1 MSNKNFGFG
10 TQIRKSPYFDSTV
23 KWGATGFSVYN
34 HMYIPRDFGSPEQN
48 FWNLIEKSI
57 LCDVAVER
65 QVEITGSDAYKFIQL
80 LTPRDLSKLS
90 VGQCKYVLIVNNDGG
105 ILNDPVLLRLA
116 ENHFWLSLAD
126 SDVLLWAQG
135 VAVNSGL
142 DVKISEP
149 DVSPLQL
156 QGPTSQEIMVKLF
169 GEDIRDL
176 KYYWLREYQLDGIP
190 LIVSR
195 TGWSS
200 ELGYEIYLRDGSKGN
215 ELYEKIMAAGKEH
228 GIQPGHTS
236 SIRRIEGGML
246 SYHAD
251 ADIHTNPFELGLDRL
266 VNLDSEINFIGK
278 KALKKIKEKGIS
290 RKQVGLVIDCAPLSG
305 PNTTFWPIKKD
316 RKQIGKVTSAV
327 YSPRLKKNIA
337 LAMVSVE
344 QSEIDFI
351 GKEALKKIKQEGIK
365 RKQVGLIIDCDPLS
379 GPNTTFWPIEKDGK
393 KIGKVTSAVYSPR
406 LKKNIALA
414 MIEINYSEL
423 GNRLDVQ
430 IHEGKYSA
438 TIVEKPFYD
447 PKKNIVKS

>member
-1 MSNKNFGFG
+1 MTNKNFGFG

-34 HMYIPRDFGSPEQN
+34 HMYIPRDFGDPEQN

-65 QVEITGSDAYKFIQL
+65 QVEITGPDAYKFTQL
-80 LTPRDLSKLS
+80 LTPRDLSNIS
-90 VGQCKYVLIVNNDGG
+90 IGQCKYVLITNNEGG

-142 DVKISEP
+142 NVNISEP

-156 QGPTSQEIMVKLF
+156 QGPTSKDIMVKLF
-169 GEDIRDL
+169 GESIKDL
-176 KYYWLREYQLDGIP
+176 KYYWFKEFDLDGIP

-200 ELGYEIYLRDGSKGN
+200 EFGYELFLRDGSKGN
-215 ELYEKIMAAGKEH
+215 DLYEKIMNAGKEH
-228 GIQPGHTS
+228 GLQPGHTS

-251 ADIHTNPFELGLDRL
+251 ADIHTNPFELGFDRL
-266 VNLDSEINFIGK
+266 VSLDNDIEFIGK
-278 KALKKIKEKGIS
+278 VALKKIKAEGIK
-290 RKQVGLVIDCAPLSG
+290 RKQIGLEINCEPLSG
-305 PNTTFWPIKKD
+305 PNTTFWSIKKD
-316 RKQIGKVTSAV
+316 DNEIGKVTSAV

-337 LAMVSVE
+337 LAIVNIKN
-344 QSEIDFI
+344 SEIGTD
-351 GKEALKKIKQEGIK
+351 LKVETNKGIFTAK
-365 RKQVGLIIDCDPLS
+365 
-379 GPNTTFWPIEKDGK
+379 
-393 KIGKVTSAVYSPR
+393 
-406 LKKNIALA
+406 
-414 MIEINYSEL
+414 
-423 GNRLDVQ
+423 
-430 IHEGKYSA
+430 
-438 TIVEKPFYD
+438 IVEKPFYD
-447 PKKNIVKS
+447 PKKKIASN

>member
-1 MSNKNFGFG
+1 MVNKNFGFG

-34 HMYIPRDFGSPEQN
+34 HMYIPRDFGSPEKN
-48 FWNLIEKSI
+48 FWNLIETAI

-65 QVEITGSDAYKFIQL
+65 QVEITGPDAYKFTQL

-90 VGQCKYVLIVNNDGG
+90 IGQCKYVLITNNEGG

-116 ENHFWLSLAD
+116 KNHFWLSLAD

-142 DVKISEP
+142 NVKINEP

-156 QGPTSQEIMVKLF
+156 QGPNSGKIMVKLF
-169 GEDIRDL
+169 GESIKDL
-176 KYYWLREYQLDGIP
+176 KYYWLREYNLDEIP

-215 ELYEKIMAAGKEH
+215 ELYEKIMASGKNH
-228 GIQPGHTS
+228 GLQPGHTS

-251 ADIHTNPFELGLDRL
+251 ADINTNPFELGLDRL
-266 VNLDSEINFIGK
+266 VNLDNEAN
-278 KALKKIKEKGIS
+278 
-290 RKQVGLVIDCAPLSG
+290 
-305 PNTTFWPIKKD
+305 
-316 RKQIGKVTSAV
+316 
-327 YSPRLKKNIA
+327 
-337 LAMVSVE
+337 
-344 QSEIDFI
+344 FI
-351 GKEALKKIKQEGIK
+351 GKEALKKIKKEGIK
-365 RKQVGLIIDCDPLS
+365 RKQVGLELDCEPLKGS
-379 GPNTTFWPIEKDGK
+379 NTTFWSILKENK

-414 MIEINYSEL
+414 MIEINESKIGSKFKVNTNNGET
-423 GNRLDVQ
+423 NC
-430 IHEGKYSA
+430 

-447 PKKNIVKS
+447 PKKRITST

>member
-65 QVEITGSDAYKFIQL
+65 QVEITGPDAYKFTQL

-90 VGQCKYVLIVNNDGG
+90 IGQCKYVLIVNNDGG

-135 VAVNSGL
+135 VSVNSGL

-176 KYYWLREYQLDGIP
+176 KYYWLREYKLDGIP

-251 ADIHTNPFELGLDRL
+251 ADIHTNPYELGFDRL
-266 VNLDSEINFIGK
+266 VNLETD
-278 KALKKIKEKGIS
+278 
-290 RKQVGLVIDCAPLSG
+290 
-305 PNTTFWPIKKD
+305 
-316 RKQIGKVTSAV
+316 
-327 YSPRLKKNIA
+327 
-337 LAMVSVE
+337 
-344 QSEIDFI
+344 IDFI
-351 GKEALKKIKQEGIK
+351 GKEALKKIKQNGIK

-379 GPNTTFWPIEKDGK
+379 GPNTTFWPIEKDART
-393 KIGKVTSAVYSPR
+393 IGKVTSAVYSPR

-423 GNRLDVQ
+423 GNQLDVQ
-430 IHEGKYSA
+430 THEGKYSA

-447 PKKNIVKS
+447 PKKKIASS

>member
-65 QVEITGSDAYKFIQL
+65 QVEITGPDAYKFIQL

-90 VGQCKYVLIVNNDGG
+90 IGQCKYVLIVNNDGG

-176 KYYWLREYQLDGIP
+176 KYYWLREYKLDGIP

-251 ADIHTNPFELGLDRL
+251 ADIYTNPFELGLDRL
-266 VNLDSEINFIGK
+266 VNLETD
-278 KALKKIKEKGIS
+278 
-290 RKQVGLVIDCAPLSG
+290 
-305 PNTTFWPIKKD
+305 
-316 RKQIGKVTSAV
+316 
-327 YSPRLKKNIA
+327 
-337 LAMVSVE
+337 
-344 QSEIDFI
+344 IDFI
-351 GKEALKKIKQEGIK
+351 GKEALKKIKQNGIK

-379 GPNTTFWPIEKDGK
+379 GPNTTFWPVEKGGK
-393 KIGKVTSAVYSPR
+393 TIGKVTSAVYSPR

-423 GNRLDVQ
+423 GNQLDVQ
-430 IHEGKYSA
+430 THEGKYSA

-447 PKKNIVKS
+447 PKKKIASS

>member
-34 HMYIPRDFGSPEQN
+34 HMYIPRDFGNPEQN
-48 FWNLIEKSI
+48 FWNLIQTAI

-65 QVEITGSDAYKFIQL
+65 QVEITGPDAYKFTQL
-80 LTPRDLSKLS
+80 LTPRDLSKLAI
-90 VGQCKYVLIVNNDGG
+90 GQCKYVLITNNDGG

-142 DVKISEP
+142 NVQIKEP

-156 QGPTSQEIMVKLF
+156 QGPNSGEIMVKLF
-169 GEDIRDL
+169 GEGIREL
-176 KYYWLREYQLDGIP
+176 KYYWLREYDLEGIP

-215 ELYEKIMAAGKEH
+215 ELYEKIMEAGKTH
-228 GIQPGHTS
+228 GLEPGHTS

-251 ADIHTNPFELGLDRL
+251 ADINTNPFELGLDRL
-266 VNLDSEINFIGK
+266 VNLDADINFIGK
-278 KALKKIKEKGIS
+278 
-290 RKQVGLVIDCAPLSG
+290 
-305 PNTTFWPIKKD
+305 N
-316 RKQIGKVTSAV
+316 
-327 YSPRLKKNIA
+327 
-337 LAMVSVE
+337 
-344 QSEIDFI
+344 
-351 GKEALKKIKQEGIK
+351 ALKKIKQDGIK
-365 RKQVGLIIDCDPLS
+365 RKQVGIEIDCEPLK
-379 GPNTTFWPIEKDGK
+379 GPNTTFWELQKDNK
-393 KIGKVTSAVYSPR
+393 IIGKVTSAVYSPR

-414 MIEINYSEL
+414 MIEIDYSEIGAEL
-423 GNRLDVQ
+423 KVKTNENQ
-430 IHEGKYSA
+430 FNCK
-438 TIVEKPFYD
+438 IVEKPFYD
-447 PKKNIVKS
+447 PKKKIASS

>member
-1 MSNKNFGFG
+1 MLGGRMLNKNFGFG

-34 HMYIPRDFGSPEQN
+34 HMYIPRDFGNPEQN
-48 FWNLIEKSI
+48 FWNLIEKAI

-65 QVEITGSDAYKFIQL
+65 QVEITGPDAYKFTQL
-80 LTPRDLSKLS
+80 LIPRDLSKLS
-90 VGQCKYVLIVNNDGG
+90 VGQCKYVLITNNDGG

-135 VAVNSGL
+135 ISVNSGL
-142 DVKISEP
+142 NVKITEP

-156 QGPTSQEIMVKLF
+156 QGPTSGKIMIKLF
-169 GEDIRDL
+169 GDSIKDL
-176 KYYWLREYQLDGIP
+176 KYYWLREYNLDGIP

-215 ELYEKIMAAGKEH
+215 QLYEKIMKAGKEH
-228 GIQPGHTS
+228 GLQPGHTS

-251 ADIHTNPFELGLDRL
+251 ADINTNPFELGLDRL
-266 VNLDSEINFIGK
+266 VNLDSDVN
-278 KALKKIKEKGIS
+278 
-290 RKQVGLVIDCAPLSG
+290 
-305 PNTTFWPIKKD
+305 
-316 RKQIGKVTSAV
+316 
-327 YSPRLKKNIA
+327 
-337 LAMVSVE
+337 
-344 QSEIDFI
+344 FI
-351 GKEALKKIKQEGIK
+351 GKEALKKIKQSGVK
-365 RKQVGLIIDCDPLS
+365 RKQIGLELDCEPLK
-379 GPNTTFWPIEKDGK
+379 GPNTTFWSILKDGK

-414 MIEINYSEL
+414 MVEINQSNI
-423 GNRLDVQ
+423 GNKFKVKTNDV
-430 IHEGKYSA
+430 EVNCVV
-438 TIVEKPFYD
+438 VEKPFFD
-447 PKKNIVKS
+447 PKKQIASS

>member
-1 MSNKNFGFG
+1 MTNKNFGFG

-34 HMYIPRDFGSPEQN
+34 HMYIPRDFGNPEQN

-65 QVEITGSDAYKFIQL
+65 QVEITGPDAFKFTQL
-80 LTPRDLSKLS
+80 LTPRDLSN
-90 VGQCKYVLIVNNDGG
+90 VAIGQCKYVLITNNDGG

-142 DVKISEP
+142 NVNITEP

-156 QGPTSQEIMVKLF
+156 QGPTSKDIMIKLF
-169 GEDIRDL
+169 GESIKDL
-176 KYYWLREYQLDGIP
+176 KYYWFKEYDLDGIP

-200 ELGYEIYLRDGSKGN
+200 EFGYELFLRDGSKGN
-215 ELYEKIMAAGKEH
+215 DLYEKIMNAGKEY
-228 GIQPGHTS
+228 GLQPGHTS

-251 ADIHTNPFELGLDRL
+251 ADINTNPFELGLDRL
-266 VNLDSEINFIGK
+266 VSLDSDIEFIGK
-278 KALKKIKEKGIS
+278 AALKKIKADGIK
-290 RKQVGLVIDCAPLSG
+290 RKQVGLEINCEPLSG
-305 PNTTFWPIKKD
+305 PNTTFWSIKKD
-316 RKQIGKVTSAV
+316 
-327 YSPRLKKNIA
+327 N
-337 LAMVSVE
+337 
-344 QSEIDFI
+344 
-351 GKEALKKIKQEGIK
+351 
-365 RKQVGLIIDCDPLS
+365 
-379 GPNTTFWPIEKDGK
+379 N

-414 MIEINYSEL
+414 MINIENSEIGTSLQVNTNR
-423 GNRLDVQ
+423 GNFEA
-430 IHEGKYSA
+430 I
-438 TIVEKPFYD
+438 IVEKPFFD
-447 PKKNIVKS
+447 PKKKIASN

>member
-48 FWNLIEKSI
+48 FWNLIQKAI

-65 QVEITGSDAYKFIQL
+65 QVEITGPDAYKFTQL
-80 LTPRDLSKLS
+80 LTPRDLSKLAI
-90 VGQCKYVLIVNNDGG
+90 GQCKYILITNNEGG

-142 DVKISEP
+142 NVQIKEP

-156 QGPTSQEIMVKLF
+156 QGPNSGEIMVKLF
-169 GEDIRDL
+169 GEGIREL
-176 KYYWLREYQLDGIP
+176 KYYWLREYDLNGIP

-215 ELYEKIMAAGKEH
+215 ELYEKIMEAGKSH
-228 GIQPGHTS
+228 GLQPGHTS

-251 ADIHTNPFELGLDRL
+251 ADINTNPFELGLDRL
-266 VNLDSEINFIGK
+266 VNLDADINFVGK
-278 KALKKIKEKGIS
+278 DALKKIKKEGIK
-290 RKQVGLVIDCAPLSG
+290 RKQVGIEIDCEPLKG
-305 PNTTFWPIKKD
+305 PNTTFWELQKD
-316 RKQIGKVTSAV
+316 NEIIGKVTSAV

-337 LAMVSVE
+337 LAMVE
-344 QSEIDFI
+344 IQQSE
-351 GKEALKKIKQEGIK
+351 K
-365 RKQVGLIIDCDPLS
+365 
-379 GPNTTFWPIEKDGK
+379 
-393 KIGKVTSAVYSPR
+393 
-406 LKKNIALA
+406 
-414 MIEINYSEL
+414 
-423 GNRLDVQ
+423 GNKFDV
-430 IHEGKYSA
+430 ISNEGKFNC
-438 TIVEKPFYD
+438 TVVQKPFYD
-447 PKKNIVKS
+447 PKKKIASS

>member
-1 MSNKNFGFG
+1 MEDKKNFGFG
-10 TQIRKSPYFDSTV
+10 TQIRKSPYFNSTV

-48 FWNLIEKSI
+48 FWNLVNEAI

-65 QVEITGSDAYKFIQL
+65 QVEITGPDAAKFIQL

-90 VGQCKYVLIVNNDGG
+90 VGQCKYVLIVNNEGG

-126 SDVLLWAQG
+126 SDILLWAQG

-142 DVKISEP
+142 NVKISEP

-156 QGPTSQEIMVKLF
+156 QGPNSGKIMEALF
-169 GEDIRDL
+169 GESINDL
-176 KYYWLREYQLDGIP
+176 KYYWLRELDLGGIP

-200 ELGYEIYLRDGSKGN
+200 ELGYELYLRDGSKGD
-215 ELYEKIMAAGKEH
+215 ELWEKIMSAGKEF
-228 GIQPGHTS
+228 GLKPGHTS

-251 ADIHTNPFELGLDRL
+251 ADINTNPYELGLDRL
-266 VNLDSEINFIGK
+266 VNLDITDNFIGK
-278 KALKKIKEKGIS
+278 EALKKINAEGIK
-290 RKQVGLVIDCAPLSG
+290 RKQVGIIIDCEPLKG
-305 PNTTFWPIKKD
+305 PNTTFWPITKND
-316 RKQIGKVTSAV
+316 MIIGKITSAV

-337 LAMVSVE
+337 LGMVSIDNSKVGTNCEVE
-344 QSEIDFI
+344 M
-351 GKEALKKIKQEGIK
+351 L
-365 RKQVGLIIDCDPLS
+365 
-379 GPNTTFWPIEKDGK
+379 T
-393 KIGKVTSAVYSPR
+393 
-406 LKKNIALA
+406 KKN
-414 MIEINYSEL
+414 
-423 GNRLDVQ
+423 
-430 IHEGKYSA
+430 KA

-447 PKKNIVKS
+447 PKKKIASN